1 MKGARRLR
9 SLQRLA
15 ALVAILLLAGGLAW
29 MVQGL
34 EGRWVWAGSGSA
46 RLGDASARLLAELPA
61 DAHVRY
67 RVLVEKGSPVASHL
81 RRLAGAYRDAGLRL
95 TVERLHP
102 DRDTE
107 ALRAYGLA
115 RDGEGLLGLDGEW
128 EHVAAPAEPWVSAAL
143 ERLLRRGSR
152 YLVYLTGHGERSLEG
167 EARHDL
173 GNLGAVLAR
182 KGYRLQPLDLA
193 STPVIPDNT
202 RVLVGAG
209 PQQALAPEAQRLL
222 AGYLARGGSLLWLTD
237 PGDPPLPG
245 SLPARRAPGVV
256 VAPDAAELLGVDDPR
271 LVLSEAGG
279 GHPVLAGLGAP
290 LLLNRAAPLQASAG
304 AEWEVTELLV
314 TGERQWAVPR
324 QAAHAPAESPT
335 TAGGVPLA
343 LAFERA
349 GRAGPQRIAVF
360 GDGDLFANAYLGNGD
375 NLALAV
381 NTVEWLAAEGELT
394 GSYAEAARDQR
405 LKLGRAET
413 LAIGFGFLAVLPA
426 LALLGAWIAWRRG
439 RHG

>member
-1 MKGARRLR
+1 VRGAHSLRRLA
-9 SLQRLA
+9 SLA
-15 ALVAILLLAGGLAW
+15 AILAAAGALAW
-29 MVQGL
+29 LAQGI
-34 EGRWVWAGSGSA
+34 EGRWIWAGSGSA
-46 RLGDASARLLAELPA
+46 RLGDASERLLAELPA
-61 DAHVRY
+61 EAHVRY
-67 RVLVEKGSPVASHL
+67 RVLVEDGSPVSSHL
-81 RRLAGAYRDAGLRL
+81 ERLAGAYRDAGLRL
-95 TVERLHP
+95 SVERLHP

-107 ALRAYGLA
+107 ALREYGLA
-115 RDGEGLLGLDGEW
+115 RDGEGLLGLDGAW
-128 EHVAAPAEPWVSAAL
+128 EHVAAPAEARVSAAL

-152 YLVYLTGHGERSLEG
+152 YVVYLTGRGERSLEG

-173 GNLGAVLAR
+173 GKLGAALSR

-209 PQQALAPEAQRLL
+209 PQQTLETQARRLL

-245 SLPARRAPGVV
+245 SLPARRAEGVV
-256 VAPDAAELLGVDDPR
+256 VDPEAAELLGVEDPR

-279 GHPVLAGLGAP
+279 GHPVLAGLDAP
-290 LLLNRAAPLQASAG
+290 LLLNRAAPLRASAG
-304 AEWEVTELLV
+304 AEWQVSELLV

-324 QAAHAPAESPT
+324 QAADSPGAAPRS
-335 TAGGVPLA
+335 AGGEPLA
-343 LAFERA
+343 LAFERQ
-349 GRAGPQRIAVF
+349 GPTGPQRIAVF
-360 GDGDLFANAYLGNGD
+360 GDGDLFANAYLGNGG

-381 NTVEWLAAEGELT
+381 NTVEWLAAEGEIT

-405 LKLGRAET
+405 LRLTRTET
-413 LAIGFGFLAVLPA
+413 LAIGFGFLALLPG
-426 LALLGAWIAWRRG
+426 LSLLGAWIAWRRG